1 MRIKKNLEIIL
12 KVLDNLKEL
21 LFLLEVMKIGRIKIL
36 DEMVSNMIAA
46 GEVVENPASMVKELL
61 ENALD
66 AESKNIQIS
75 IKNGGRYVKISD
87 DGHGMGKEDLL
98 LAIERHATSKISTKD
113 DLYNL
118 ITYGFRGEA
127 LSSISAVSKI
137 NMSSRTKDDQVGNY
151 ITVSGGKVTGIGQLQ
166 RNVGT
171 TIEVKELFF
180 NTPARLKFLRKT
192 ATEYSNIKDII
203 IQEALCN
210 PNISITLIL
219 DDKVSI
225 KTSGNGIENTIVEI
239 FGGRVLKNLKS
250 FDLGFLG
257 NGQLFKSSKDSIFT
271 FVNNRMVKSKILE
284 DAIIDAYYTKLMKGR
299 YPFAILF
306 LEIDSK
312 EVDVNVHPSKKIVK
326 FSNEDE
332 IYNFVLQKIQ
342 DSFLRDD
349 DFVSP
354 TLEEKIIDE
363 GKNEKRFLDFS
374 DFEEFTPIKTEK
386 QSFSELNNFKNE
398 NIKKEENYKN
408 NVDKNQIF
416 SYNSRI
422 KEELHDESK
431 YVVKDSEEISDSPI
445 LEKEEMTLDMQ
456 DIYKSEMTVI
466 STDKEP
472 EKENVD
478 KKRIDDFRVIGQ
490 VFKTFILVER
500 NGIFEIYDQHIVHE
514 RILYHQ
520 LKKTYSG
527 NEMAM
532 QQLLVPI
539 SILVDLREMEI
550 LIENKKNIERVGF
563 EIDSFSENEIL
574 IRQVPTI
581 NFNDSI
587 ENIFKNLIKD
597 LKENKNLDIMENI
610 LVSLS
615 CKSAVKANEKLT
627 HEEME
632 IMVRKLHEI
641 GEYTC
646 PHGRPIIVKIT
657 LSDLEKLFKRK

>member
-1 MRIKKNLEIIL
+1 MKKNLEIIL

-21 LFLLEVMKIGRIKIL
+21 LFLSEVIKIGKIKIL
-36 DEMVSNMIAA
+36 DELVSNMIAA
-46 GEVVENPASMVKELL
+46 GEVVENPASMIKELL
-61 ENALD
+61 ENSLD

-75 IKNGGRYVKISD
+75 IKDGGRYVKISD
-87 DGHGMGKEDLL
+87 DGHGMNKEDLL

-166 RNVGT
+166 RNIGT

-192 ATEYSNIKDII
+192 STEYSNIKDII

-210 PNISITLIL
+210 PDIAITLVL

-239 FGGRVLKNLKS
+239 FGSKVLKNLKS

-257 NGQLFKSSKDSIFT
+257 NGQLFKSTKDSIFT

-306 LEIDSK
+306 LEIDPK

-332 IYNFVLQKIQ
+332 IYNFVLQKVQ

-354 TLEEKIIDE
+354 TLEEKIE
-363 GKNEKRFLDFS
+363 QEEEKEKRFLDFS
-374 DFEEFTPIKTEK
+374 DFEEFIPMKAQK
-386 QSFSELNNFKNE
+386 QSFVELEEFKSENTKNKENFKNT
-398 NIKKEENYKN
+398 I
-408 NVDKNQIF
+408 DKNKNF
-416 SYNSRI
+416 SYNKHI
-422 KEELHDESK
+422 KEK
-431 YVVKDSEEISDSPI
+431 IEENSFYEI
-445 LEKEEMTLDMQ
+445 
-456 DIYKSEMTVI
+456 
-466 STDKEP
+466 KEP
-472 EKENVD
+472 EKTTNLKVKDIEKNIEEIKENKND
-478 KKRIDDFRVIGQ
+478 NLDESRDFINKKEIEKKNIDDFRVIGQ
-490 VFKTFILVER
+490 LFKTFILVER

-514 RILYHQ
+514 RILYEQ
-520 LKKTYSG
+520 LKEIHSG
-527 NEMAM
+527 NKVAM

-539 SILVDLREMEI
+539 SILVDPREMEI
-550 LIENKKNIERVGF
+550 IAENKEEIEKVGF
-563 EIDSFSENEIL
+563 EIDRFSDNEIL
-574 IRQVPTI
+574 IRQVPI
-581 NFNDSI
+581 IKFNDSI

-627 HEEME
+627 QEEME

-657 LSDLEKLFKRK
+657 LNDLEKLFKRK

>member
-1 MRIKKNLEIIL
+1 MI
-12 KVLDNLKEL
+12 
-21 LFLLEVMKIGRIKIL
+21 KIGKIKIL
-36 DEMVSNMIAA
+36 DELVSNMIAA
-46 GEVVENPASMVKELL
+46 GEVVENPASMIKELL

-87 DGHGMGKEDLL
+87 DGHGMNKEDLL

-166 RNVGT
+166 RNIGT
-171 TIEVKELFF
+171 TIEIKELFF

-192 ATEYSNIKDII
+192 STEYSNIKDII

-210 PNISITLIL
+210 PDIAITLVL

-239 FGGRVLKNLKS
+239 FGSKVLKNLKS

-257 NGQLFKSSKDSIFT
+257 NGQLFKSTKDSIFT

-306 LEIDSK
+306 LEIDPK

-326 FSNEDE
+326 FSNENE
-332 IYNFVLQKIQ
+332 IYNFVLQKVQ

-354 TLEEKIIDE
+354 TLEEKIE
-363 GKNEKRFLDFS
+363 QEEEKEKRFLDFS
-374 DFEEFTPIKTEK
+374 EFEEFIPMKAK
-386 QSFSELNNFKNE
+386 NQSFTELDDFKSESIKNKENFKN
-398 NIKKEENYKN
+398 NI
-408 NVDKNQIF
+408 DKNKNF
-416 SYNSRI
+416 SYNKHI
-422 KEELHDESK
+422 EKKLEENSLYE
-431 YVVKDSEEISDSPI
+431 V
-445 LEKEEMTLDMQ
+445 
-456 DIYKSEMTVI
+456 
-466 STDKEP
+466 KEP
-472 EKENVD
+472 EKTTNLKVQDIEKNIEEIKEN
-478 KKRIDDFRVIGQ
+478 KKDNFDEAKEFIEKAEKKEVEIKRNNNFRIIGQ
-490 VFKTFILVER
+490 LFKTFILVER

-514 RILYHQ
+514 RILYEQ
-520 LKKTYSG
+520 LKEIYSG
-527 NEMAM
+527 NKVPM

-539 SILVDLREMEI
+539 NILVDPREMEI
-550 LIENKKNIERVGF
+550 IIENDEIIKRVGF
-563 EIDSFSENEIL
+563 EIDRFSENEIL
-574 IRQVPTI
+574 IRQVPI
-581 NFNDSI
+581 IKFKDSI
-587 ENIFKNLIKD
+587 KNIFKNLIKD

-610 LVSLS
+610 LISLS
-615 CKSAVKANEKLT
+615 CKSAIKANENLT
-627 HEEME
+627 QEEME

-657 LSDLEKLFKRK
+657 LNDLEKLFKRK

>member
-1 MRIKKNLEIIL
+1 MKKNLEIIL

-21 LFLLEVMKIGRIKIL
+21 LFLSEVIKIGKIKIL
-36 DEMVSNMIAA
+36 DELVSNMIAA
-46 GEVVENPASMVKELL
+46 GEVVENPASMIKELL

-75 IKNGGRYVKISD
+75 IKDGGRYVKISD
-87 DGHGMGKEDLL
+87 DGHGMNKEDLL

-166 RNVGT
+166 RNIGT

-192 ATEYSNIKDII
+192 STEYSNIKDII

-210 PNISITLIL
+210 PNIAITLVL

-239 FGGRVLKNLKS
+239 FGSKVLKNLKS

-257 NGQLFKSSKDSIFT
+257 NGQLFKSTKDSIFT
-271 FVNNRMVKSKILE
+271 FVNNRMIKSKILE

-306 LEIDSK
+306 LEIDPK

-332 IYNFVLQKIQ
+332 IYNFVLQKVQ

-354 TLEEKIIDE
+354 TLEEKIE
-363 GKNEKRFLDFS
+363 QEEEKEKRFLDFS
-374 DFEEFTPIKTEK
+374 DFEEFIPMKAQK
-386 QSFSELNNFKNE
+386 QSFVELEEFKSENTKNKENFKNT
-398 NIKKEENYKN
+398 I
-408 NVDKNQIF
+408 DKNKKF
-416 SYNSRI
+416 SYNKHI
-422 KEELHDESK
+422 KEKIEESSF
-431 YVVKDSEEISDSPI
+431 YEI
-445 LEKEEMTLDMQ
+445 
-456 DIYKSEMTVI
+456 
-466 STDKEP
+466 KEP
-472 EKENVD
+472 EKTTNLKVKDIEKNIEEIKENKND
-478 KKRIDDFRVIGQ
+478 NLDEAKDFINKKEIEKKNIDDFRVIGQ
-490 VFKTFILVER
+490 LFKTFILVER

-514 RILYHQ
+514 RILYEQ
-520 LKKTYSG
+520 LKEIHSG
-527 NEMAM
+527 NKVAM

-539 SILVDLREMEI
+539 SILVDPREMEI
-550 LIENKKNIERVGF
+550 IAENKEEIEKVGF
-563 EIDSFSENEIL
+563 EIDRFSDNEIL
-574 IRQVPTI
+574 IRQVPI
-581 NFNDSI
+581 IKFNDSI

-627 HEEME
+627 QEEME

-657 LSDLEKLFKRK
+657 LNDLEKLFKRK

>member
-1 MRIKKNLEIIL
+1 MI
-12 KVLDNLKEL
+12 
-21 LFLLEVMKIGRIKIL
+21 KIGKIKIL
-36 DEMVSNMIAA
+36 DELVSNMIAA
-46 GEVVENPASMVKELL
+46 GEVVENPASMIKELL

-87 DGHGMGKEDLL
+87 DGHGMNKEDLL

-166 RNVGT
+166 RNIGT
-171 TIEVKELFF
+171 TIEIKELFF

-192 ATEYSNIKDII
+192 STEYSNIKDII

-210 PNISITLIL
+210 PDIAITLVL

-239 FGGRVLKNLKS
+239 FGSKVLKNLKS

-257 NGQLFKSSKDSIFT
+257 NGQLFKSTKDSIFT

-306 LEIDSK
+306 LEIDPK

-326 FSNEDE
+326 FSNENE
-332 IYNFVLQKIQ
+332 IYNFVLQKVQ

-354 TLEEKIIDE
+354 TLEEKIE
-363 GKNEKRFLDFS
+363 QEEEKEKRFLDFS
-374 DFEEFTPIKTEK
+374 EFEEFIPMKAK
-386 QSFSELNNFKNE
+386 NQSFTELDDFKSESIKNKENFKN
-398 NIKKEENYKN
+398 NI
-408 NVDKNQIF
+408 DKNKNF
-416 SYNSRI
+416 SYNKHI
-422 KEELHDESK
+422 EKKLEENSLYE
-431 YVVKDSEEISDSPI
+431 V
-445 LEKEEMTLDMQ
+445 
-456 DIYKSEMTVI
+456 
-466 STDKEP
+466 KEP
-472 EKENVD
+472 EKTTNLKVQDIEKNIEEIKEN
-478 KKRIDDFRVIGQ
+478 KKDNFDEAKEFIEKAEKKEVEIKRNNNFRIIGQ
-490 VFKTFILVER
+490 LFKTFILVER
-500 NGIFEIYDQHIVHE
+500 DGIFEIYDQHIVHE
-514 RILYHQ
+514 RILYEQ
-520 LKKTYSG
+520 LKEIYSG
-527 NEMAM
+527 NKVPM

-539 SILVDLREMEI
+539 NILVDPREMEI
-550 LIENKKNIERVGF
+550 IIENDKIIKRVGF
-563 EIDSFSENEIL
+563 EIDRFSENEIL
-574 IRQVPTI
+574 IRQVPI
-581 NFNDSI
+581 IKFKDSI
-587 ENIFKNLIKD
+587 KNIFKNLIKD

-610 LVSLS
+610 LISLS
-615 CKSAVKANEKLT
+615 CKSAIKANENLT
-627 HEEME
+627 QEEME

-657 LSDLEKLFKRK
+657 LNDLEKLFKRK

>member
-1 MRIKKNLEIIL
+1 MKKNLEIIL

-21 LFLLEVMKIGRIKIL
+21 LFLSEVIKIGKIKIL
-36 DEMVSNMIAA
+36 DELVSNMIAA
-46 GEVVENPASMVKELL
+46 GEVVENPASMIKELL

-75 IKNGGRYVKISD
+75 IKDGGRYVKISD
-87 DGHGMGKEDLL
+87 DGHGMNKEDLL

-166 RNVGT
+166 RNIGT

-192 ATEYSNIKDII
+192 STEYSNIKDII

-210 PNISITLIL
+210 PDIAITLVL

-239 FGGRVLKNLKS
+239 FGSKILKNLKS

-257 NGQLFKSSKDSIFT
+257 NGQLFKSTKDSIFT

-306 LEIDSK
+306 LEIDPK

-332 IYNFVLQKIQ
+332 IYNFVLQKVQ

-354 TLEEKIIDE
+354 TLEEKIE
-363 GKNEKRFLDFS
+363 QEEEKEKRFLDFS
-374 DFEEFTPIKTEK
+374 DFEEFIPMKAQK
-386 QSFSELNNFKNE
+386 QSFVELEEFKSENTKNKENFKNT
-398 NIKKEENYKN
+398 I
-408 NVDKNQIF
+408 DKNKNF
-416 SYNSRI
+416 SYNKHI
-422 KEELHDESK
+422 KEKIEESSF
-431 YVVKDSEEISDSPI
+431 YEI
-445 LEKEEMTLDMQ
+445 
-456 DIYKSEMTVI
+456 
-466 STDKEP
+466 KEP
-472 EKENVD
+472 EKTTNLKVKDIEKNIEEIKENKND
-478 KKRIDDFRVIGQ
+478 NLDETKDFINKKEIEKKNIDDFRIIGQ
-490 VFKTFILVER
+490 LFKTFILVER

-514 RILYHQ
+514 RILYEQ
-520 LKKTYSG
+520 LKEIHSG
-527 NEMAM
+527 NKVAM

-539 SILVDLREMEI
+539 SILVDPREMEI
-550 LIENKKNIERVGF
+550 IAENKEEIEKVGF
-563 EIDSFSENEIL
+563 EIDKFSDNEIL
-574 IRQVPTI
+574 IRQVPI
-581 NFNDSI
+581 IKFNDSI

-627 HEEME
+627 QEEME

-657 LSDLEKLFKRK
+657 LNDLEKLFKRK

>member
-1 MRIKKNLEIIL
+1 MKKNLEIIL

-21 LFLLEVMKIGRIKIL
+21 LFLSEVIKIGKIKIL
-36 DEMVSNMIAA
+36 DELVSNMIAA
-46 GEVVENPASMVKELL
+46 GEVVENPASMIKELL

-75 IKNGGRYVKISD
+75 IKDGGRYVKISD
-87 DGHGMGKEDLL
+87 DGHGMNKEDLL

-166 RNVGT
+166 RNIGT

-192 ATEYSNIKDII
+192 STEYSNIKDII

-210 PNISITLIL
+210 PNIAITLVL

-239 FGGRVLKNLKS
+239 FGSKVLKNLKS

-257 NGQLFKSSKDSIFT
+257 NGQLFKSTKDSIFT
-271 FVNNRMVKSKILE
+271 FVNNRMIKSKILE

-306 LEIDSK
+306 LEIDPK

-332 IYNFVLQKIQ
+332 IYNFVLQKVQ

-354 TLEEKIIDE
+354 TLEEKIE
-363 GKNEKRFLDFS
+363 QEEEKEKRFLDFS
-374 DFEEFTPIKTEK
+374 DFEEFIPMKAQK
-386 QSFSELNNFKNE
+386 QSFVELEEFKSENTKNKENFKNT
-398 NIKKEENYKN
+398 I
-408 NVDKNQIF
+408 DKNKKF
-416 SYNSRI
+416 SYNKHI
-422 KEELHDESK
+422 KEKIEESSF
-431 YVVKDSEEISDSPI
+431 YEI
-445 LEKEEMTLDMQ
+445 
-456 DIYKSEMTVI
+456 
-466 STDKEP
+466 KEP
-472 EKENVD
+472 EKTTNLKVKDIEKNIEEIKENKND
-478 KKRIDDFRVIGQ
+478 NLDEAKDFINKKEIEKKNIDDFRVIGQ
-490 VFKTFILVER
+490 LFKTFILVER

-514 RILYHQ
+514 RILYEQ
-520 LKKTYSG
+520 LKEIHSRNKV
-527 NEMAM
+527 AM

-539 SILVDLREMEI
+539 SILVDPREMEI
-550 LIENKKNIERVGF
+550 IAENKEEIEKVGF
-563 EIDSFSENEIL
+563 EIDRFSDNEIL
-574 IRQVPTI
+574 IRQVPI
-581 NFNDSI
+581 IKFNDSI

-627 HEEME
+627 QEEME

-657 LSDLEKLFKRK
+657 LNDLEKLFKRK